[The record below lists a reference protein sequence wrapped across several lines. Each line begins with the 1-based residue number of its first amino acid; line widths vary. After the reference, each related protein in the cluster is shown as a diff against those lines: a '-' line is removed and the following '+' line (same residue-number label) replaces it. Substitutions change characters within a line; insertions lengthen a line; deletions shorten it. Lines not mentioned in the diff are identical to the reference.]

1 VRCGTAWHPGTK
13 ATSRA
18 DTATPAASPPENAA
32 PAPEA
37 TDLEYV
43 YNQACKLIC
52 KRRSATTDNDGTAT
66 MAEADTP
73 ASLTIDDVAHLAGV
87 SVSSARNYFSRPQ
100 VLSAPTHARIKAAV
114 AQTGYV
120 PRGSLAGLGRRQL
133 GRLGFEVPRGEDPA
147 HNPVFNQ
154 LLLGLLW
161 SATTAGYRLQPFVTG
176 KEPGSRAPHYQQL
189 WEQREVAGFILTD
202 LADDDERV
210 TYLQAT
216 QVPFVLFG
224 RLREERGYCW
234 VDTDNAAGSILAVQ
248 HLAQQGHQ
256 HIAYLGWPA
265 SDAVAD
271 RRLAGYRQGLATAGN
286 LSEVIAV
293 QSYGQPAVEQA
304 LELLHRSPRPTAVVC
319 ACDEFAYDTIRAAAA
334 LGLAV
339 GGGSGRLAVV
349 GCDDSALAARTL
361 PTLSS
366 LRQPIG
372 RLADRAIDLL
382 TAKLANPRFEA
393 HVLEPPQ
400 LIIRESSSA
409 T

>member
-1 VRCGTAWHPGTK
+1 MR
-13 ATSRA
+13 
-18 DTATPAASPPENAA
+18 
-32 PAPEA
+32 
-37 TDLEYV
+37 
-43 YNQACKLIC
+43 
-52 KRRSATTDNDGTAT
+52 
-66 MAEADTP
+66 EADSSG
-73 ASLTIDDVAHLAGV
+73 SLTIEDVAHLAGV

-100 VLSAPTHARIKAAV
+100 LLSAQTHARIKAAV
-114 AQTGYV
+114 AQTGYT
-120 PRGSLAGLGRRQL
+120 PRGSPTGLGRRQL

-147 HNPVFNQ
+147 HNPIFNQ
-154 LLLGLLW
+154 LLLSLLW

-176 KEPGSRAPHYQQL
+176 KEPGSRAPHYQHL

-202 LADDDERV
+202 LAYDDERV
-210 TYLQAT
+210 AYLQDA
-216 QVPFVLFG
+216 QVPFVLVG
-224 RLREERGYCW
+224 RLQQESGYCW
-234 VDTDNAAGSILAVQ
+234 VDTDNAAGSVLAVQ
-248 HLAQQGHQ
+248 HLAAQGHQ

-271 RRLAGYRQGLATAGN
+271 RRLEGYRLGLAAAGN
-286 LSEVIAV
+286 LPACIQV
-293 QSYGQPAVEQA
+293 QSYGQAAVEQA
-304 LELLHRSPRPTAVVC
+304 QELLGRSPRPTAVVC
-319 ACDEFAYDTIRAAAA
+319 ACDEFAYDTIRAAAT

-339 GGGSGRLAVV
+339 GGGPGRLAVV
-349 GCDDSALAARTL
+349 GCDDSALAARTV

-393 HVLEPPQ
+393 HVLERPQ